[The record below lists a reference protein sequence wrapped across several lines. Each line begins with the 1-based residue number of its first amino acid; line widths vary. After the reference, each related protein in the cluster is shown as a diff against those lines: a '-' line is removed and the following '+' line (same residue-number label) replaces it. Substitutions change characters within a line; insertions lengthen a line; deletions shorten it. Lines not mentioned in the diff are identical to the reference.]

1 MAPDLTRQE
10 EERLREIAVG
20 RWRDGLGPPDEAQ
33 FLASILLRVIQAL
46 EREDGYQQEQRERA
60 G

>member
-10 EERLREIAVG
+10 EERLREIAS
-20 RWRDGLGPPDEAQ
+20 RQRPAGPGPRDEAQ
-33 FLASILLRVIQAL
+33 FLASILLRTIQAL

>member
-1 MAPDLTRQE
+1 MAPDLTPE
-10 EERLREIAVG
+10 ERERLRQLAG
-20 RWRDGLGPPDEAQ
+20 YGLHPITNPEAS
-33 FLASILLRVIQAL
+33 FLASILLRTIQAL